1 MAAKQGVRSADLL
14 ADGIV
19 DRVIPEYPDAAAEPE
34 PFCLRVGATLRDE
47 LAALGNA
54 DTPRR
59 LTERARRFDRIV
71 QPDPVLAPAG

>member
-1 MAAKQGVRSADLL
+1 MAARQGVRSADLL
-14 ADGIV
+14 ADGII
-19 DRVIPEYPDAAAEPE
+19 DRIIPEYPDAAAEPE

-59 LTERARRFDRIV
+59 LAERVQRFDRIG
-71 QPDPVLAPAG
+71 QSDSVLAATA